1 MEGYIDPDPADHART
16 IALAASARITSA
28 PAAHC
33 FFLRLGPLISVDQSE
48 RAAVW
53 FTTVSRQ
60 NLDRRFHLHDVSR
73 AVPDDQHPNER
84 TAKTVGENQCP
95 ARVVPR

>member
-16 IALAASARITSA
+16 IALAASARSTST

-33 FFLRLGPLISVDQSE
+33 FFLRLGPFISADQSGW
-48 RAAVW
+48 AAVW

-60 NLDRRFHLHDVSR
+60 DMDRRFCLHDVSG
-73 AVPDDQHPNER
+73 AMPDDQHPNER
-84 TAKTVGENQCP
+84 TAKTVGKNGCAP
-95 ARVVPR
+95 RVVQR